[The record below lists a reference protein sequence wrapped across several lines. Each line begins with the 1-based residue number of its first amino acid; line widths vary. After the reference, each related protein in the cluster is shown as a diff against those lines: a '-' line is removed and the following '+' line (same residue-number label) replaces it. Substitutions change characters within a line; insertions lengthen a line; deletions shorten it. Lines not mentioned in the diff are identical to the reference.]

1 MEFAIQ
7 SPAEVDMQFDRDDL
21 VGISLGG
28 DDPIF
33 KRGLAL
39 DNMYR
44 GIIDESGAL
53 ATMSIED
60 TIESEVEND
69 DDILSDP
76 GVLDMMP
83 DETDL
88 SMEGMDADDMIA
100 SSQEILSGEAD
111 DDVDLLDYVESMP
124 LPVQEEVK
132 NVTSK
137 DAQNAIEGKINSVSK
152 ESITADEI
160 QKKIAS
166 NTTST
171 EEAAEEDEAD
181 LYAIET
187 VADLE
192 ALFDDI

>member
-1 MEFAIQ
+1 MEFTVQ
-7 SPAEVDMQFDRDDL
+7 SPETIDLQFDRDDL

-44 GIIDESGAL
+44 GIIDESGVVG
-53 ATMSIED
+53 TMSIED
-60 TIESEVEND
+60 TIESEVDND
-69 DDILSDP
+69 EDLNVDP

-88 SMEGMDADDMIA
+88 SMDGMDVDDEIE

-124 LPVQEEVK
+124 LQEEVK

-137 DAQNAIEGKINSVSK
+137 DIQRATKSTKDEDE
-152 ESITADEI
+152 ESTNE
-160 QKKIAS
+160 
-166 NTTST
+166 
-171 EEAAEEDEAD
+171 AEE
-181 LYAIET
+181 YAVET
-187 VADLE
+187 SADLE
-192 ALFDDI
+192 MLFDM